1 MVETST
7 ICKFGWKAQEF
18 ALTGTD
24 GTTWRFADVRGKN
37 GTLVIF
43 LSNTCPYVRVVISRI
58 VEEAQALQQIG
69 IGVIGIM
76 SNLGDPRDSAP
87 PPVQSFRGLLPPPRG
102 GHRDGDVAAVA
113 EHVNV
118 L

>member
-7 ICKFGWKAQEF
+7 ICKFGWKAQDF
-18 ALTGTD
+18 ALKGVD
-24 GTTWRFADVRGKN
+24 GKTYSFADVRGKN

-43 LSNTCPYVRVVISRI
+43 LSNTCPYVRAVITRI
-58 VEEAQALQQIG
+58 VEEAKALQDIG

-76 SNLGDPRDSAP
+76 SNVGDPREF
-87 PPVQSFRGLLPPPRG
+87 VRGHEGICASEGLQLSLCGRPHAGSGAR
-102 GHRDGDVAAVA
+102 
-113 EHVNV
+113 